1 MASLDVNAAFIKDLK
16 DLHLVY
22 DYNVKDSQGNPD
34 KWRYELWFFS
44 QVRSQPGCHPLE
56 SED

>member
-1 MASLDVNAAFIKDLK
+1 MASLNIDAAFVKDLK
-16 DLHLVY
+16 DVHLVY

-44 QVRSQPGCHPLE
+44 QVRSQRRRHTIA